1 MSANAGPTHLVII
14 HGKSMLE
21 LFSAHASAL
30 EAEAVSSRLEM
41 VTTGYS
47 ISVLAIPAHVGIAPA
62 VEPTVTR
69 APPESIPVPPA
80 PQQPVPPV
88 RPPLTQA
95 QFEAE
100 TLALEASGA
109 LVPRVLHGR
118 GTSPDS
124 GAFS

>member
-14 HGKSMLE
+14 HGKTTLE
-21 LFSAHASAL
+21 LFSSHASAL
-30 EAEAVSSRLEM
+30 EAETIASRLET
-41 VTTGYS
+41 VASGYS

-62 VEPTVTR
+62 TEPTVTR
-69 APPESIPVPPA
+69 APPESIPVPQA
-80 PQQPVPPV
+80 PQQPAPPV
-88 RPPLTQA
+88 RPPLTQV

-109 LVPRVLHGR
+109 LVPRVLHG
-118 GTSPDS
+118 GGASPDS